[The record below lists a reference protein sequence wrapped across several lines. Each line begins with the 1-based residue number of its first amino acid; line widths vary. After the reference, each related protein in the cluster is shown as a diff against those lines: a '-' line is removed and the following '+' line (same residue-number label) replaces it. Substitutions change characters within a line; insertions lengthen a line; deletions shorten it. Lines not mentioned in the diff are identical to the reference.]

1 MSFIDNIKKSL
12 PKGVAGQIWTEEEL
26 AAAEPEITVV
36 VAKSRTPT
44 PGAPTVNFNT
54 SSPNSW
60 ALPIASQSSSQF
72 QATLGSIGSIGS
84 EPVGLDVFTQ
94 ALKDATDFDK
104 TDVGKQVAKEMKP
117 LEGLQINESQRI
129 GVVLKAGADEGLT
142 GERIIS
148 TLDDLL
154 KALDTERDRFQA
166 QIAAATKTDVDDC
179 KTAIDQIG
187 GQIKSLETQI
197 TELRSKQ
204 SQMSTDMITAQS
216 KLQIKASQFSAA
228 YEARKADLTN
238 SRNHYAEILKGI
250 A

>member
-1 MSFIDNIKKSL
+1 
-12 PKGVAGQIWTEEEL
+12 
-26 AAAEPEITVV
+26 VV
-36 VAKSRTPT
+36 VSKSRPPSPT
-44 PGAPTVNFNT
+44 APAVTFQQSNLQQFPATQPSVLGAVG
-54 SSPNSW
+54 
-60 ALPIASQSSSQF
+60 AE
-72 QATLGSIGSIGS
+72 TLG
-84 EPVGLDVFTQ
+84 LDAFTQ

-142 GERIIS
+142 GEKIIA
-148 TLDDLL
+148 TLDGLL
-154 KALDTERDRFQA
+154 KTLDIERDRFQA

-179 KTAIDQIG
+179 KVAIDQIG
-187 GQIKSLETQI
+187 EQIKALEAHI
-197 TELRSKQ
+197 TELRNKQ

-216 KLQIKASQFSAA
+216 KLQIKASQFNAA